1 MKKTTRNNKVHQWT
15 FFLGLALL
23 ALSYIGRYGAFGAL
37 RPMGLTTIFICPI
50 LGLVGLGFSIR
61 NRSLVFG
68 ILNFIQIF
76 SFFIV
81 MWIGYHL

>member
-1 MKKTTRNNKVHQWT
+1 MKETTGLSKVHKWT

-23 ALSYIGRYGAFGAL
+23 ALSYLGRYGAFGAL

>member
-1 MKKTTRNNKVHQWT
+1 MKESVGLSKIHQWT
-15 FFLGLALL
+15 LYIGLALL
-23 ALSYIGRYGAFGAL
+23 ILSYLGRYGAFGAL
-37 RPMGLTTIFICPI
+37 RPMGLTTVFICPI

-76 SFFIV
+76 SFFII